1 MDTKETSYSQMV
13 TVTRLNYRSDCNFTA
28 GTIVGVLED
37 NTLVKVA
44 DDFYELHHGHYWRKI
59 KLGRKHYYVVADW
72 LKKIRAIRSELYTI
86 LEGGHI
92 YEKSNTMDWWK
103 EPA

>member
-44 DDFYELHHGHYWRKI
+44 DDFL
-59 KLGRKHYYVVADW
+59 
-72 LKKIRAIRSELYTI
+72 
-86 LEGGHI
+86 
-92 YEKSNTMDWWK
+92 
-103 EPA
+103 

>member
-37 NTLVKVA
+37 NTPVKVA
-44 DDFYELHHGHYWRKI
+44 DDFMNFITVTTG
-59 KLGRKHYYVVADW
+59 
-72 LKKIRAIRSELYTI
+72 
-86 LEGGHI
+86 
-92 YEKSNTMDWWK
+92 EKSSLVASIIMLLLIGLKRFKSNSSGQS
-103 EPA
+103 ARSCILY

>member
-37 NTLVKVA
+37 NTPVKVA
-44 DDFYELHHGHYWRKI
+44 DDFYEFHHGHYWRKI
-59 KLGRKHYYVVADW
+59 KLGRKHYYVVAG
-72 LKKIRAIRSELYTI
+72 LKRF
-86 LEGGHI
+86 
-92 YEKSNTMDWWK
+92 KSNSSGQS
-103 EPA
+103 ARSCILY

>member
-37 NTLVKVA
+37 NTPVKVA
-44 DDFYELHHGHYWRKI
+44 DDFYEFHHGHYWRKI
-59 KLGRKHYYVVADW
+59 KLGRKHYYVVPDW
-72 LKKIRAIRSELYTI
+72 LKKI
-86 LEGGHI
+86 
-92 YEKSNTMDWWK
+92 
-103 EPA
+103 

>member
-28 GTIVGVLED
+28 GTI
-37 NTLVKVA
+37 
-44 DDFYELHHGHYWRKI
+44 DDFYELHHCHYWRKI

-72 LKKIRAIRSELYTI
+72 LKKI
-86 LEGGHI
+86 
-92 YEKSNTMDWWK
+92 
-103 EPA
+103 

>member
-37 NTLVKVA
+37 NTPVKVA
-44 DDFYELHHGHYWRKI
+44 DFITVTTG
-59 KLGRKHYYVVADW
+59 
-72 LKKIRAIRSELYTI
+72 
-86 LEGGHI
+86 
-92 YEKSNTMDWWK
+92 EKSSLVASIIMLLLIGLKRFKSNSSGQS
-103 EPA
+103 ARSCILY

>member
-37 NTLVKVA
+37 NTPVKVA
-44 DDFYELHHGHYWRKI
+44 DDFYEFHHGHYWR
-59 KLGRKHYYVVADW
+59 
-72 LKKIRAIRSELYTI
+72 
-86 LEGGHI
+86 
-92 YEKSNTMDWWK
+92 
-103 EPA
+103 

>member
-37 NTLVKVA
+37 NTPVKVA
-44 DDFYELHHGHYWRKI
+44 DVFMNCITVTTG
-59 KLGRKHYYVVADW
+59 
-72 LKKIRAIRSELYTI
+72 
-86 LEGGHI
+86 
-92 YEKSNTMDWWK
+92 EKSSLVASIIMLLLIG
-103 EPA
+103 

>member
-37 NTLVKVA
+37 NTPVKVA
-44 DDFYELHHGHYWRKI
+44 DDFYEFHHGHYWRKI

-72 LKKIRAIRSELYTI
+72 LKRFKVTAPGNPLGAVYYIKRRSYL
-86 LEGGHI
+86 
-92 YEKSNTMDWWK
+92 
-103 EPA
+103 

>member
-37 NTLVKVA
+37 NTPVKVA
-44 DDFYELHHGHYWRKI
+44 DDFYEFHHGHYWRKI
-59 KLGRKHYYVVADW
+59 KLGLSTEDFQP
-72 LKKIRAIRSELYTI
+72 KKATKVDELEAQVLYTALMTDTLI
-86 LEGGHI
+86 E
-92 YEKSNTMDWWK
+92 ESDDNV
-103 EPA
+103 

>member
-37 NTLVKVA
+37 NTPVKVA
-44 DDFYELHHGHYWRKI
+44 DDFYEFHHGHY
-59 KLGRKHYYVVADW
+59 
-72 LKKIRAIRSELYTI
+72 
-86 LEGGHI
+86 
-92 YEKSNTMDWWK
+92 
-103 EPA
+103 